1 MRIIGPDDEET
12 GKFPVGDRACSFGC
26 MFLATML
33 HGVGSGLVGVF
44 IAHLIRTVQ
53 IVGFGHD
60 HGGFLEIAL
69 ESNPWRRMA
78 CVIGGGLIGSAAWF
92 WLRGRHIYLVTVEES
107 LKGARMPPV
116 ATLMN
121 AMVQD
126 IVVALGGSFGREAAP
141 REIAAMWGGWVG
153 DAFRVSPEQR
163 KILVACGAG
172 AGLAA
177 VYSVPISGALYTI
190 EHVLNWDV
198 SLAAVVPAIV
208 TSVVATLVTSTTV
221 ETHGL
226 YSMPR
231 FSYGWPTWDVCLWAL
246 LVGPVAGLGAACFRR
261 FIKFVEG
268 YKPLGRVQV
277 DFQSVK
283 EGDEVWLSRNDKD
296 GFICRVKFR
305 IVRVENSADGI
316 ARVKV
321 RTTAADEEYGE
332 EEDMTEEDW
341 DEEHAEGQRDWT
353 IFVFMPLAFL
363 VLALLSRTYPSLLG
377 NGRALAE
384 IAMQRQRS
392 TPFLG
397 MLLLLKALMTAA
409 AIGSGAAGGT
419 LTPSVALG
427 ATLGAILGESYQQY
441 LPDWAPAEDQ
451 DSRMSVVAAAAFLA
465 VAMNSPVTGLWL
477 LMEFSAQGVGL
488 EDLIAVVQGD
498 THGVIASKMAL
509 GMLVPMALGV
519 LCATWSVK
527 MAGFIWNRWA
537 PPETGATDK
546 DYKPIAR
553 LTVSS
558 ETELALAEMTTQ
570 SSFNGGEPEE
580 SKLDKLEQGKSNDS
594 VLSLSHDSDL
604 MKPTTKVGR
613 KTLRSTSTSV
623 DLDLPELHMS
633 NGTRN
638 YRDRRNRS
646 VSVDSS
652 SLMGT
657 FMSFRYSTNLDG
669 PLRRESTSGVP
680 GVPPMSHLGV

>member
-1 MRIIGPDDEET
+1 MMPMWASNDAMRIMEPEET
-12 GKFPVGDRACSFGC
+12 GKITVRERACSFGC
-26 MFLATML
+26 MFLATIL
-33 HGVGSGLVGVF
+33 HGVGSGMVGIF

-92 WLRGRHIYLVTVEES
+92 WLRGRSTYLVTVEES
-107 LKGARMPPV
+107 LKGAKMPPA
-116 ATLMN
+116 ATVMN

-126 IVVALGGSFGREAAP
+126 VVVALGGSFGREAAP

-153 DAFRVSPEQR
+153 DAFRVSTEQR

-190 EHVLNWDV
+190 EHVLNWDI
-198 SLAAVVPAIV
+198 SLAAVLPAIT

-231 FSYGWPTWDVCLWAL
+231 FSYEWPTWDVCLFAL

-268 YKPLGRVQV
+268 YKPLGRVPV
-277 DFQSVK
+277 DFQNVK
-283 EGDEVWLSRNDKD
+283 VNDEVWVSRDKE
-296 GFICRVKFR
+296 GYIY
-305 IVRVENSADGI
+305 
-316 ARVKV
+316 RVKV
-321 RTTAADEEYGE
+321 RILHTVKNTDGTGSITSVVVRTAAESDEEYGE
-332 EEDMTEEDW
+332 EEYMNEEDW
-341 DEEHAEGQRDWT
+341 FEAHAEGPRDWT

-363 VLALLSRTYPSLLG
+363 VLALLSRYYPSLLG

-384 IAMQRQRS
+384 IAMQRKRS
-392 TPFLG
+392 TFLLG

-427 ATLGAILGESYQQY
+427 ATLGAIVGESYQYY

-477 LMEFSAQGVGL
+477 LMEFAAQGVGF
-488 EDLIAVVQGD
+488 EDLIALVQGD
-498 THGVIASKMAL
+498 GHGVVASKMAL
-509 GMLVPMALGV
+509 GMLVPMTLGV
-519 LCATWSVK
+519 LCATQSVK
-527 MAGFIWNRWA
+527 LAGCIWNWTQPVQQLET
-537 PPETGATDK
+537 PPDK
-546 DYKPIAR
+546 DYKPITR
-553 LTVSS
+553 VTVTSDV
-558 ETELALAEMTTQ
+558 ELAEMTTQ
-570 SSFNGGEPEE
+570 SSYNGGEPDET
-580 SKLDKLEQGKSNDS
+580 KLDKERSNSS
-594 VLSLSHDSDL
+594 VLSLSLDGEL
-604 MKPTTKVGR
+604 VKPPSKVGR

-623 DLDLPELHMS
+623 DLDLPELHES
-633 NGTRN
+633 IGSRN
-638 YRDRRNRS
+638 YRRNRS
-646 VSVDSS
+646 FSADSS
-652 SLMGT
+652 SVLLRKW
-657 FMSFRYSTNLDG
+657 MS
-669 PLRRESTSGVP
+669 
-680 GVPPMSHLGV
+680 